1 MIGAALFSFS
11 ARPSGRSGRSFRTHH
26 MPRPSEAA
34 LDVAASPAGESLR
47 AAIVEALRG
56 SHRDHTTGAVGRSV
70 LILAIPMVLEML
82 MESIFVVCDVFFVGR
97 LGPDAVATVGLTE
110 SLLTVVYTLAMGLAI
125 GATATV
131 ARRTG
136 EHDADGA
143 ARTAV
148 QALALGAIVAA
159 VIGVLGVIHASDLL
173 RLMGASPSVVESG
186 SDFARVMLGG
196 NVVIVLLFLV
206 NAVFRGAGD
215 AVIAMRT
222 LWLANGLNIVLGP
235 CLIFGLGP
243 FPEMGVT
250 GAAVA
255 TTIGRGTGV
264 LFGLWQL
271 FGRDGRIRVRA
282 RHLGLE
288 PATMLRLVRLS
299 GSGTVQVLI
308 GTASWIALVRII
320 ATFGSEALAGY
331 TIAIRIILFAL
342 LPSWGLG
349 NAAATMVGQALGAGK
364 PERAERAVWIA
375 ARYNLAFLGSV
386 SVVFVLAA
394 PAIVA
399 LFTHDPAVLRY
410 GVDGL
415 RVVAAG
421 FVFYAFGMVLSQS
434 FNGAGDTWTPTLL
447 NLVCFWLW
455 EIPLAYLL
463 ALHLGMGPHGV
474 YLAIAAA
481 FSTFALLAVLMF
493 RRGRWKLKTV

>member
-1 MIGAALFSFS
+1 MIGAALFSS
-11 ARPSGRSGRSFRTHH
+11 PPGRLAGPGGASGITIMQQS
-26 MPRPSEAA
+26 SEAA
-34 LDVAASPAGESLR
+34 LEIAASMESTSFR
-47 AAIVEALRG
+47 SAIGEALRG
-56 SHRDHTTGAVGRSV
+56 SHRDHTEGPVGRSV

-82 MESIFVVCDVFFVGR
+82 MESVFVVCDVFFVGR

-110 SLLTVVYTLAMGLAI
+110 SLLTIVYTLAMGLAI

-131 ARRTG
+131 ARRSG

-148 QALALGAIVAA
+148 QALALGAVIAA
-159 VIGVLGVIHASDLL
+159 AIGVLGVIHASDLL
-173 RLMGASPSVVESG
+173 RLMGASESVVESG
-186 SDFARVMLGG
+186 SGFARVMLGG
-196 NVVIVLLFLV
+196 NAVIVLLFLV
-206 NAVFRGAGD
+206 NAIFRGAGD

-243 FPEMGVT
+243 FPELGVT
-250 GAAVA
+250 GAAIA

-271 FGRDGRIRVRA
+271 FGRDGRIRVRL
-282 RHLGLE
+282 RHLRLE
-288 PATMLRLVRLS
+288 PSTMLRLVRLS

-331 TIAIRIILFAL
+331 TIAIRVILFAL
-342 LPSWGLG
+342 LPAWGLG

-364 PERAERAVWIA
+364 PERAEHAVWIA
-375 ARYNLAFLGSV
+375 GRYNLAFLGSV
-386 SVVFVLAA
+386 SVVFMLAA
-394 PAIVA
+394 TAIVS
-399 LFTHDPAVLRY
+399 LFTRDPVVLRY
-410 GVDGL
+410 GADGL
-415 RVVAAG
+415 RVIAAG
-421 FVFYAFGMVLSQS
+421 FVLYAYGGVVSQS

-455 EIPLAYLL
+455 EIPLAYVL
-463 ALHLGMGPHGV
+463 AITLRMGPHGV

-481 FSTFALLAVLMF
+481 FSAFALLAVMMF
-493 RRGRWKLKTV
+493 RRGRWKLKVV